1 MRSTKNT
8 RAIVI
13 GIFVFVALAIF
24 VLCVLTLGGQKKS
37 FVKAITINALFDD
50 VNGLQ
55 KGNNVWFS
63 GVKVGTVK
71 SINFTRNAHVQV
83 AINIE
88 EQVVRFIRKDAM
100 AKISTDGLI
109 GNKII
114 VVYGGTAT
122 QPQVVAGDVL
132 IVEKAASTEEML
144 NTLQS
149 NNKNLLAITGD
160 VKTLTA
166 NLASGQGTLGRLLT
180 DQSLLNSM
188 QSAVATLNRA
198 SVNAEK
204 LSASLSSYASRLQT
218 KGTLANDL
226 VTDTTVFSSVR
237 TTLSQLQVVSDAATA
252 VMKDLK
258 HTTENLSDSNN
269 TVGVLLRD
277 PQSAEGIKATI
288 QNLQSGTKKLD
299 ENMEALQH
307 NFLLR
312 GFFKK
317 KKAQQ

>member
-8 RAIVI
+8 RAIII
-13 GIFVFVALAIF
+13 GIFVFLAVAIF
-24 VLCVLTLGGQKKS
+24 VVCVLTLGGQKKS
-37 FVKAITINALFDD
+37 FVKAVTVKAMFDD

-63 GVKVGTVK
+63 GVKVGNVK
-71 SINFTRNAHVQV
+71 TIDFTPDAHVQV
-83 AINIE
+83 LMNVE
-88 EQVVRFIRKDAM
+88 EQVTRFIRRDAF

-114 VVYGGTAT
+114 VIYGGTAT
-122 QPQVVAGDVL
+122 QPPVASGDVL
-132 IVEKAASTEEML
+132 RVEKAVSTEEMIS
-144 NTLQS
+144 TLQS
-149 NNKNLLAITGD
+149 NNKNLLAITAD
-160 VKTLTA
+160 VKTITA
-166 NLASGQGTLGRLLT
+166 NLAGGQGTLGRLLT

-204 LSASLSSYASRLQT
+204 LSAGLSAYAARLQT
-218 KGTLANDL
+218 KGTLMNEL

-237 TTLSQLQVVSDAATA
+237 STLAQLQVVSDAATA
-252 VMKDLK
+252 VVKDLK
-258 HTTENLSDSNN
+258 HTSEDLTDSSNA
-269 TVGVLLRD
+269 VGVLLRD
-277 PQSAEGIKATI
+277 PDAAEGIKATI
-288 QNLQSGTKKLD
+288 RNLQSGTKKLD

-312 GFFKK
+312 GFFRKK
-317 KKAQQ
+317 SKP

>member
-13 GIFVFVALAIF
+13 GIFVFLAVAIF
-24 VLCVLTLGGQKKS
+24 VVCVLTLGGQKKS
-37 FVKAITINALFDD
+37 FVKAITVKALFDD

-63 GVKVGTVK
+63 GVKIGTVK
-71 SINFTRNAHVQV
+71 TIDFTGDAHVQV
-83 AINIE
+83 VLNVE
-88 EQVVRFIRKDAM
+88 EQVTKFIRKDAM

-114 VVYGGTAT
+114 VIYGGTGT
-122 QPQVVAGDVL
+122 QPPVTTGDIL
-132 IVEKAASTEEML
+132 KVEKALSTEEMI

-149 NNKNLLAITGD
+149 NNKNLLAITAD
-160 VKTLTA
+160 VKTITA
-166 NLASGQGTLGRLLT
+166 NLAGGQGTLGRLLT

-204 LSASLSSYASRLQT
+204 LSAGLSNYASRLQT
-218 KGTLANDL
+218 KGTLMNDL
-226 VTDTTVFSSVR
+226 VSDTTVFSSVR
-237 TTLSQLQVVSDAATA
+237 TTLSQLQVVADAATA
-252 VMKDLK
+252 VVKDLK
-258 HTTENLSDSNN
+258 HTSENLSDSNN

-277 PQSAEGIKATI
+277 TESAEGIKATI
-288 QNLQSGTKKLD
+288 RNLQSGTKKLD

-317 KKAQQ
+317 KKSEP

>member
-204 LSASLSSYASRLQT
+204 LSAGLSSYASRLQT

>member
-13 GIFVFVALAIF
+13 GIFVFIAVAIF
-24 VLCVLTLGGQKKS
+24 VVCVLTLGGQKKS
-37 FVKAITINALFDD
+37 FVKAITVNALFDD

-63 GVKVGTVK
+63 GVKIGTVK
-71 SINFTRNAHVQV
+71 TIDFTGDAHVKV
-83 AINIE
+83 VMNVE
-88 EQVVRFIRKDAM
+88 EQVTKFIRKDAM

-114 VVYGGTAT
+114 VIYGGTAG
-122 QPQVVAGDVL
+122 QAQVATGDVL
-132 IVEKAASTEEML
+132 KVEKALSTEEMI

-149 NNKNLLAITGD
+149 NNKNLLAITAD
-160 VKTLTA
+160 VKTITA
-166 NLASGQGTLGRLLT
+166 GLASGQGTLGRLLT

-204 LSASLSSYASRLQT
+204 LSAGLSSYASRLQT
-218 KGTLANDL
+218 KGTLINDL
-226 VTDTTVFSSVR
+226 VTDTTVFTSVR
-237 TTLSQLQVVSDAATA
+237 TTLSQLQVVADAATA
-252 VMKDLK
+252 VVKDLK
-258 HTTENLSDSNN
+258 HTSENLNDSNN

-277 PQSAEGIKATI
+277 TQSADNIKATLR
-288 QNLQSGTKKLD
+288 NLQSGTKKLD

-307 NFLLR
+307 NFLFR

-317 KKAQQ
+317 KKSEP

>member
-13 GIFVFVALAIF
+13 GIFVFIAVAIF
-24 VLCVLTLGGQKKS
+24 VVCVLTLGGQKKS
-37 FVKAITINALFDD
+37 FVKAISVKAVFDD

-71 SINFTRNAHVQV
+71 TIDFTPDAHVQV
-83 AINIE
+83 LMNVE
-88 EQVVRFIRKDAM
+88 EQVTRFIRRDAF

-114 VVYGGTAT
+114 VIYGGTAA
-122 QPQVVAGDVL
+122 QSPIASGDVL
-132 IVEKAASTEEML
+132 RVEKAVSTEEMI

-149 NNKNLLAITGD
+149 NNKNLLAITAD
-160 VKTLTA
+160 VKTITA
-166 NLASGQGTLGRLLT
+166 NLAGGQGTLGHLLT
-180 DQSLLNSM
+180 DQSLLTSM

-204 LSASLSSYASRLQT
+204 LSIGLSAYAARLHT
-218 KGTLANDL
+218 KGTLMNDL
-226 VTDTTVFSSVR
+226 VTDTTIFSSVR
-237 TTLSQLQVVSDAATA
+237 STLAQLQVVSDAATA
-252 VMKDLK
+252 VVKDLK
-258 HTTENLSDSNN
+258 HTSEDLVDSSNA
-269 TVGVLLRD
+269 VGVLLRD
-277 PQSAEGIKATI
+277 PASAEGLKATI

-317 KKAQQ
+317 KRSEP